1 MCLKNIMT
9 KKKKK
14 GRLQRS
20 WIVSLVIDAFR
31 RKQPDEKENYL
42 LYFHLFLW
50 NSSSR
55 CANNNNKDII
65 HLISHASTVLTVKV
79 KK

>member
-1 MCLKNIMT
+1 MT

-42 LYFHLFLW
+42 LYFHLFL
-50 NSSSR
+50 
-55 CANNNNKDII
+55 
-65 HLISHASTVLTVKV
+65 
-79 KK
+79 